1 MEVEQVLVLRGELVG
16 RYVEEGAVEVV
27 DAVEEVFGEALQG
40 EVAGGGDL
48 ALRLVLQVAVVGYCA
63 F

>member
-1 MEVEQVLVLRGELVG
+1 MEIEKIFVLFSELVG
-16 RYVEEGAVEVV
+16 WYVDHGAIEII
-27 DAVEEVFGEALQG
+27 DAVEEVLGEALEG

>member
-1 MEVEQVLVLRGELVG
+1 MQIQEVLVFGGQFVG
-16 RYVEEGAVEVV
+16 GDVDEGAVEVV

-40 EVAGGGDL
+40 EVARSLDF
-48 ALRLVLQVAVVGYCA
+48 ALGLVLEVAVVGYCA